1 MKEIKWKRL
10 TLLLVVVLMLVA
22 CGGNAAEEAA
32 QAGVEET
39 DSEAAVADTDAEA
52 EEAAEPVE
60 EEAAAEEDAAAE
72 EEAAVEEEAPAE
84 DTAETAGDGPVEI
97 RWFIGLGAGGNPEE
111 IEREEAFVEKF
122 NAAYGDQ
129 YTLVMDVVPNETAYD
144 VLKTQIASGDVPDIV
159 GPVGIR
165 GLASFEG
172 AWLDLSPYIEESG
185 YDLSDYDPALVEFY
199 QFGTGEQ
206 MFLPLSVFPSALFY
220 NKDLFDEAGLEYPPH
235 EWGAPY
241 ADGDEWTFDKL
252 RELAMFLT
260 VDANGNDAEM
270 EEFDP
275 DNIVQFGYDSQWQD
289 IRADWTHMGAGNFV
303 DEDGNAIIP
312 EIWREAAH
320 WYYDGMWE
328 DYFIPNDSYV
338 NSDLMAQGNTFG
350 SGNLAMDAVNLWFN
364 CCTEGV
370 NWDVAAIPSYNG
382 ELTSKLHADTFGILN
397 GVEDPDAA
405 WEVYSLLMDEFAA
418 DLVDVYGAFPARQS
432 LQDEAVANLQER
444 FPGVDFQVFVD
455 GLAYPDNPSHES
467 ALPNFLKASD
477 TYASFGALY
486 QSTPDLDLDEELL
499 NLQDEL
505 QSVYNEVQ

>member
-1 MKEIKWKRL
+1 MKEINLKGL
-10 TLLLVVVLMLVA
+10 TLLLIIALMLVA
-22 CGGNAAEEAA
+22 CGGDAAEEAVEA
-32 QAGVEET
+32 EVEEPT
-39 DSEAAVADTDAEA
+39 AEVEEAETE

-60 EEAAAEEDAAAE
+60 EEAATE
-72 EEAAVEEEAPAE
+72 EEAAVEEEAEA
-84 DTAETAGDGPVEI
+84 TGDGAVEI

-122 NAAYGDQ
+122 NEAYGDQ

-172 AWLDLSPYIEESG
+172 AWLDLSPYIQE
-185 YDLSDYDPALVEFY
+185 SDYDMSDFDPALVEFY
-199 QFGTGEQ
+199 QFGTGDQ
-206 MFLPLSVFPSALFY
+206 LFLPLSVFPSALFY

-241 ADGDEWTFDKL
+241 ADGDEWTFDKMK
-252 RELAMFLT
+252 ELAMFLT
-260 VDANGNDAEM
+260 VDANGNDATM

-289 IRADWTHMGAGNFV
+289 IRADWTHMGAGSFV

-320 WYYDGMWE
+320 WYYDGMFT

-370 NWDVAAIPSYNG
+370 DWDVAAIPSYNG
-382 ELTSKLHADTFGILN
+382 ELTSKLHADTFGILK
-397 GVEDPDAA
+397 GVENPDAA
-405 WEVYSLLMDEFAA
+405 WEVYSLLMSEFAG
-418 DLVDVYGAFPARQS
+418 DLVNVYGAFPARQS
-432 LQDEAVANLQER
+432 LQDGAMANLEER

-455 GLAYPDNPSHES
+455 GLSYPDNPSHES
-467 ALPNFLKASD
+467 AMPNFLKASD

-486 QSTPDLDLDEELL
+486 QSTPDLDIDAELL